1 MELLEKTVADI
12 VPVDK
17 AVAAA
22 AKRWQDSLTKP
33 AGSLGR
39 LEDLSIRIA
48 AMKGRIDPAVDPGAV
63 FVMAGDHGVCAEGVS
78 AYPSAVT
85 AQMVA
90 NFASGGAA
98 INVLARHAGA
108 RVVVTDVGVAG
119 ILDPRLPVHH
129 RKIARGTGNIARE
142 AAMSRIDAVRSI
154 ETGIGV
160 FEAELAAAGFGMA
173 ATGDMGIGN
182 TTPSSAIAAVFTR
195 RSVSKLVGRG
205 TGISDETLAHKIE
218 VIERA
223 LALHRPDPADP
234 IGVLAA
240 VGGLEIGALAGVI
253 LAGAAHR
260 IPVLIDGY
268 ISGAAALLAAA
279 IAPVSKDY
287 MIGTHLSGDAG
298 HRFML
303 EELGLEPLLDLG
315 LRLGEGTGAA
325 LAMQLCSGACK
336 ILNEMATFESAGVG
350 GRQ

>member
-1 MELLEKTVADI
+1 MELLKRTVAAI
-12 VPVDK
+12 VPADK

-22 AKRWQDSLTKP
+22 AKRRQDSLTKP

-63 FVMAGDHGVCAEGVS
+63 FVMAGDHGVCADGVS

-90 NFASGGAA
+90 NFAAGGAA

-108 RVVVTDVGVAG
+108 RVVVTDVGVAS
-119 ILDPRLPVHH
+119 ILDPRLPIHH
-129 RKIARGTGNIARE
+129 RKISRGTGNIARE
-142 AAMSRIDAVRSI
+142 AAMSRIDAVRCL
-154 ETGIGV
+154 ETGIEV
-160 FEAELAAAGFGMA
+160 FEAELTAHSFGMA

-205 TGISDETLAHKIE
+205 TGITDETLAHKIE

-234 IGVLAA
+234 IGVLAS

-253 LAGAAHR
+253 LAAAAHR
-260 IPVLIDGY
+260 IPALIDGY

-350 GRQ
+350 GRE